1 MCIFH
6 LQGTSLFDYTLRS
19 ERHPLEIECI
29 VDHDIRGRERKLVFR
44 ADGIQIMVVDVNSDL
59 SVLLG
64 NGNNIG
70 HPTMMLLFS
79 DEIRVYKLF
88 DF

>member
-1 MCIFH
+1 MKDI
-6 LQGTSLFDYTLRS
+6 LKTAR
-19 ERHPLEIECI
+19 I
-29 VDHDIRGRERKLVFR
+29 VDHDIRNRERKLVVK
-44 ADGIQIMVVDVNSDL
+44 AGDIQIMVVDAISDL

-70 HPTMMLLFS
+70 HPTMMLLFP
-79 DEIRVYKLF
+79 DETRVYKHF

>member
-29 VDHDIRGRERKLVFR
+29 VDHDIRDREREFVFR
-44 ADGIQIMVVDVNSDL
+44 AGDIQITVVDVNLDL
-59 SVLLG
+59 FILLE
-64 NGNNIG
+64 NGNDIG
-70 HPTMMLLFS
+70 HPIRMLLFS
-79 DEIRVYKLF
+79 DETNL
-88 DF
+88 

>member
-1 MCIFH
+1 MKDI
-6 LQGTSLFDYTLRS
+6 LKTAR
-19 ERHPLEIECI
+19 I
-29 VDHDIRGRERKLVFR
+29 VDHDIRDRERKLVFK
-44 ADGIQIMVVDVNSDL
+44 AGDIQITVVDAILDV

-70 HPTMMLLFS
+70 HPTMMLLFP